1 MSRIEWEKK
10 TIFYENDIKI
20 FKKKWLLIIAMLMVL
35 CLGGTAEG
43 EKREKLLPDGEGQ
56 DRHLLGG
63 HQEGVGWDEGGG
75 RFLFFVSVSKN
86 NFFSHSVEKK
96 IAMKQWI
103 LIKTLCLNFFLGG
116 EFINSCI
123 SDSPPPPL

>member
-1 MSRIEWEKK
+1 MSRIDWEKK
-10 TIFYENDIKI
+10 QTIFYENDIKI
-20 FKKKWLLIIAMLMVL
+20 FKKKWLLIIAMLMIL

-86 NFFSHSVEKK
+86 NFFSHSVEKNSIETMNFNQNFMFK
-96 IAMKQWI
+96 
-103 LIKTLCLNFFLGG
+103 FFLGRG
-116 EFINSCI
+116 GIY
-123 SDSPPPPL
+123 